1 MLRGQ
6 GVSPLAVD
14 DEHARRTAA
23 MPRLDRAL
31 SQPSPRNAAN
41 PGDGDLG

>member
-14 DEHARRTAA
+14 DQHARRTAA
-23 MPRLDRAL
+23 TPRLDRA
-31 SQPSPRNAAN
+31 R
-41 PGDGDLG
+41 